1 MKKVDKTIVMRIHWK
16 REMKWNEINKIATY
30 SQNIVSLLVWMIG
43 MDLFAAQ
50 FCWIIEWVDE
60 YFESHLILDLRLT
73 NTKHFQ
79 RVFYLSISQIKMSNS
94 N

>member
-60 YFESHLILDLRLT
+60 CFWIASYLGFETH
-73 NTKHFQ
+73 KHQTFSEGLLLVNQ
-79 RVFYLSISQIKMSNS
+79 SN
-94 N
+94 